1 MFVDE
6 SLVSVVFKPR
16 DRSKAGNAL
25 TLSLYGTYT
34 YATTQ
39 LARHH
44 LSFFFFLLLGQS
56 IFPERS
62 AVSES
67 RSTSD
72 FCGRPYLRT
81 SFSPSF

>member
-1 MFVDE
+1 MVTARWHNIRLKTPAIPSDGATCAFVTIKWSRKIGAYGHVVDE

-44 LSFFFFLLLGQS
+44 PFL
-56 IFPERS
+56 I
-62 AVSES
+62 
-67 RSTSD
+67 
-72 FCGRPYLRT
+72 
-81 SFSPSF
+81 